1 MIKNYE
7 LSVEILAKKG
17 EKLDL
22 RCSNCGKK
30 LCDIEKNQ
38 ANSSKN
44 VQTFLSIKCCRCGK
58 INNFGIK

>member
-1 MIKNYE
+1 MKNYDI
-7 LSVEILAKKG
+7 SVEILAKKG

-30 LCDIEKNQ
+30 LCEIEKNQ

-44 VQTFLSIKCCRCGK
+44 VQTFLSVRCCRCGK
-58 INNFGIK
+58 DNYFGIK